1 MPTTTHHLALKPTTL
16 FTLYCIIFLGSA
28 GFFITIPAYVSLF
41 LTDHSLAIAQNM
53 PIEQRRTL
61 FGTVM
66 SAAPFIS
73 MFFTPFIARFA
84 DRFSRKVTM
93 VLCLIIAAVGF
104 AMPIYAIVIG
114 SIALLFAGN
123 MINSLGS
130 ASQPIA
136 QAILTDNSRG
146 KTKATLMSMVAI
158 VMTAAMSFGPA
169 LGSKL
174 SATYGTQAPFY
185 ACLIIAIFCLV
196 LLNLVRLPPQ
206 VTLHN
211 ENPLSFVAPLKRSQS
226 GLLAC
231 LAIVFICQFSW
242 SLYFQ
247 NIAFIFPQKWGIS
260 VESSFY
266 QYFMMAIGVVMI
278 CSLLLLPRLILA
290 RINVLSA
297 LRITTLFAAIGMILL
312 AVTPTP
318 NTHIAAMIFTAVMVA
333 IAFPFY
339 ITALS
344 DRASEADQGWVM
356 AMSSAMVGLAWT
368 LSGYLTSVF
377 VNIDLILP
385 TAIAAIGYV
394 IAMIIVPKKAA
405 QLVTAAN

>member
-1 MPTTTHHLALKPTTL
+1 MPTSTQHLALKPTSL

>member
-93 VLCLIIAAVGF
+93 VLCLIIAAIGF

-136 QAILTDNSRG
+136 QAILADNSRG

-185 ACLIIAIFCLV
+185 ACFIIAIFCLI

-312 AVTPTP
+312 AITPTP

-405 QLVTAAN
+405 TLITAAN

>member
-211 ENPLSFVAPLKRSQS
+211 ENPLSFIAPLKRSQS

>member
-93 VLCLIIAAVGF
+93 VLCLIIAAIGF

-136 QAILTDNSRG
+136 QAILADNSRG

-185 ACLIIAIFCLV
+185 ACFIIAIFCLI

-312 AVTPTP
+312 AITPTP
-318 NTHIAAMIFTAVMVA
+318 NTHIAAMIFTAIMVA

-385 TAIAAIGYV
+385 TAIAAVGYV

-405 QLVTAAN
+405 TLITAAN